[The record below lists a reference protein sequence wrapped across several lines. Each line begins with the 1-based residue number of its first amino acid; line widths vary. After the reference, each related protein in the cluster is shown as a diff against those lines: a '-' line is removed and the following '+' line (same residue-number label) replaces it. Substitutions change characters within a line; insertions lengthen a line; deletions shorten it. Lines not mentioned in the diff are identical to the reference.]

1 MKRIYCFCLSLL
13 LCLSVFGCQNE
24 ENHTEAPSQSP
35 SSEEMSEN
43 SSVNSLPPL
52 ASDQY
57 EIVSV
62 EDFKYV
68 YGEIID
74 KLSPNV
80 IVLKMDTPRM
90 VDTWGKIVHIITDD
104 ADEWCVGDEIDVS
117 FSVAERPFDPNQY
130 VRIIADKV
138 TPLMMDAKPIIYLYP
153 EAPTEACVK
162 LTLDGELTCT
172 YPEHGESGWQNF
184 TAYPDGTLIFPDGKE
199 YYALYW
205 EGVQG
210 AEWDFSSG
218 WCVKGENTAAFL
230 EWALAEQ
237 GLTPREANE
246 FIIYWLPLMQDNPYN
261 VISFQTDAYTSAAV
275 LEISPKPDSLL
286 RVFMTYYP
294 TDVEVEIE
302 PQVFEGFTRQG
313 FTVVEWGGSKVNK
326 P

>member
-57 EIVSV
+57 EIVSF
-62 EDFKYV
+62 DGINYI
-68 YGEIID
+68 YGVITEKI
-74 KLSPNV
+74 SPNTLAMQV
-80 IVLKMDTPRM
+80 FAYHVE
-90 VDTWGKIVHIITDD
+90 TWGEIVHIITDD
-104 ADEWCVGDEIDVS
+104 ADEWCVGDEIGAT
-117 FSVAERPFDPNQY
+117 FSVAERPLDSDQY
-130 VRIIADKV
+130 VRIIADDILH
-138 TPLMMDAKPIIYLYP
+138 PLECAKPIIYLYP
-153 EAPTEACVK
+153 EEPTELSVK

-261 VISFQTDAYTSAAV
+261 VISFQTDAYISAAV
-275 LEISPKPDSLL
+275 LEISPTPDSLL

-294 TDVEVEIE
+294 TDAEVDIE
-302 PQVFEGFTRQG
+302 PQFFEGFTRQG